1 MKRLFAYFKPS
12 YMTGLSRLADVGL
25 LGLTAFAL
33 LQAGQTILRPDTM
46 GAVSQGDAGVLAL
59 VKTESATTALSN
71 VFFRDVSPGARVAAP
86 KVDKGN
92 IKLFGTRPRENG
104 MGSAIL
110 SDNGQAQAV
119 FTTGQPLTK
128 GAVLTAV
135 YADRIEISRNGDVR
149 SVYLHNRTAHKKRQL
164 LKSST
169 PSANSPSRADSV
181 SPSPRAAADTVK
193 QSKSRSFFPSQ
204 RTRTRPSAPSQRA
217 NANILSALNL
227 SASGSGLMIGSEA
240 KPNMLV
246 GLGLSQGDV
255 ITAINGQSVRDRSA
269 MANMYRQL
277 QRGGG
282 MAVTLLRDGQQMT
295 VSINANALKLAQTG
309 R

>member
-1 MKRLFAYFKPS
+1 
-12 YMTGLSRLADVGL
+12 MTGLSRLADVGL

-46 GAVSQGDAGVLAL
+46 GAVSQGDAGVIAL

-71 VFFRDVSPGARVAAP
+71 VFFRDVSPGARIAAP

-149 SVYLHNRTAHKKRQL
+149 SVYLHDRTAHKKRQL

-240 KPNMLV
+240 KPNVLD

>member
-12 YMTGLSRLADVGL
+12 YMTGLSRLANAGL
-25 LGLTAFAL
+25 LGLIALAL
-33 LQAGQTILRPDTM
+33 LQAGQSISRPDAM
-46 GAVSQGDAGVLAL
+46 SAVSQGDAGVLAL
-59 VKTESATTALSN
+59 VKTEGTTTALSN
-71 VFFRDVSPGARVAAP
+71 LFFRDVSSGARIAAP

-92 IKLFGTRPRENG
+92 IKLFGTRPRKNG

-119 FTTGQPLTK
+119 FTTGQPLSK

-149 SVYLHNRTAHKKRQL
+149 SVYLHGRTANKKRQL
-164 LKSST
+164 IKTST
-169 PSANSPSRADSV
+169 QSTTSPSWAKSA
-181 SPSPRAAADTVK
+181 SPRAAPDTVK
-193 QSKSRSFFPSQ
+193 QVKSHNFFSSQ
-204 RTRTRPSAPSQRA
+204 TTRTRPSAPSQRA

-227 SASGSGLMIGSEA
+227 SASRSGLMIGSGA
-240 KPNMLV
+240 KPNVLD
-246 GLGLSQGDV
+246 GLGLSQGDI

-295 VSINANALKLAQTG
+295 VSINANALKLAQMD